1 MDAAGPAAAIVARGL
16 ARRLG
21 TRWALRGVDLDIP
34 RGRMVMIAGPNGAGK
49 TTLVRV
55 LATALRP
62 TRGTLALLG
71 APADDPPRRD
81 IGMVSHAD
89 HHYDSLTGRENLQL
103 AADLGATRAPPDA
116 VLARVGLAARADDP
130 VATYSAGMR
139 KRLAFAR
146 LLAKAPTLV
155 LLDEPYAGM
164 DPQGAALVD
173 SLLAQWRADGTTVI
187 VSTHQL
193 GRVAPACDDAVLLR
207 DGRVAWQGPAA
218 RMPAHDVGAAEA
230 GTA

>member
-1 MDAAGPAAAIVARGL
+1 MDAAGPAAAVVARGV

-21 TRWALRGVDLDIP
+21 TRWALRGVDLDVP
-34 RGRMVMIAGPNGAGK
+34 RGRMVMVAGPNGAGK

-71 APADDPPRRD
+71 APPDDPPRAD
-81 IGMVSHAD
+81 IGLLSHAD
-89 HHYDSLTGRENLQL
+89 HHYDALSGRENLQL
-103 AADLGATRAPPDA
+103 AADLGATRTPIAA
-116 VLARVGLAARADDP
+116 VLARVGLEARADDP

-146 LLAKAPTLV
+146 LLAKAPALV

-173 SLLAQWRADGTTVI
+173 ALLAQWRADGTTVV
-187 VSTHQL
+187 VSTHQVR
-193 GRVAPACDDAVLLR
+193 RVAPACDDAVLLR
-207 DGRVAWQGPAA
+207 DGRVAWRGPAA
-218 RMPAHDVGAAEA
+218 HLPDLGAAEA
-230 GTA
+230 GHA

>member
-1 MDAAGPAAAIVARGL
+1 
-16 ARRLG
+16 
-21 TRWALRGVDLDIP
+21 
-34 RGRMVMIAGPNGAGK
+34 MIAGPNGAGK

-62 TRGTLALLG
+62 SRGTLTLLG
-71 APADDPPRRD
+71 APDDAPPRAD
-81 IGMVSHAD
+81 IGLVSHAD
-89 HHYDSLTGRENLQL
+89 HHYDALSGRENLQL
-103 AADLGATRAPPDA
+103 AVDLGATRRPIDE
-116 VLARVGLAARADDP
+116 VLARVGLEARADDA

-146 LLAKAPTLV
+146 LLAKAPALV

-173 SLLAQWRADGTTVI
+173 TLLAGWRTDGTTVL

-193 GRVAPACDDAVLLR
+193 ARVAPACDDAVLLR
-207 DGRVAWQGPAA
+207 EGRVAWRGPAA
-218 RMPAHDVGAAEA
+218 QVRLL
-230 GTA
+230 GTTEPGLA